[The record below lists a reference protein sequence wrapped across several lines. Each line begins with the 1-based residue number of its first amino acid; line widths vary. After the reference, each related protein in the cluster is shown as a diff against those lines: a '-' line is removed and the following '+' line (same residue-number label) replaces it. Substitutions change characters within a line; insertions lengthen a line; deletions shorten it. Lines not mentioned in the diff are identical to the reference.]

1 MRCNIVTVPV
11 HKVRG
16 RQPILV
22 GLAEPPKRR
31 LQAESPPY
39 KTADLS
45 YIFMLRVEGVR
56 KHYDGVQ
63 ALRGAGFSLAAGEVH
78 ALMGENGAGKSTL
91 AKIVAGSVRADAG
104 QIFLD
109 ERPVEIRNVLEAQ
122 RLGIGIIYQELDLF
136 PHLSIAENIAIGR
149 AVKFRELNRFAQPFL
164 DRVGIGHSPRT
175 MLGSLRTGE
184 MQLVAI
190 ARALASHARVLL
202 MDEPTSSLFDDAVER
217 LFRLI
222 ADLKRQG
229 VAMVYVSHRM
239 DEIFRVCDRVTVL
252 RDGATVATRAIAET
266 TPDELI
272 RMMVGRDL
280 ESISRREPV
289 SGPVLLSVKNL
300 STKKLQN
307 ISFELRQGEV
317 LGIAGLVGAGRS
329 EIGAALFGLDE
340 RVSGSVCLR
349 GREIHPRSPAEAM
362 RLGIA
367 LVPEDRKREGLMMQ
381 MSVAE
386 NALLGGGANFSFER
400 RLQPASGHRLK
411 PMLQG
416 KARATWIIDRA
427 AESRALEP
435 GFRSL
440 GLKTASNEARVS
452 TLSGGNQQKVLLA
465 RCLLASPDVL
475 FLDDP
480 TRGVDVG
487 AKQEIYAIIEKLKA
501 EGKGIL
507 LVSSELPELLRCSD
521 RILVMREGRATATFD
536 SKDATEERIM
546 KSATL

>member
-1 MRCNIVTVPV
+1 MTEV
-11 HKVRG
+11 
-16 RQPILV
+16 
-22 GLAEPPKRR
+22 
-31 LQAESPPY
+31 
-39 KTADLS
+39 
-45 YIFMLRVEGVR
+45 LRAEGVH

-109 ERPVEIRNVLEAQ
+109 GKSVEIKNPLDAR

-136 PHLSIAENIAIGR
+136 PHLSIAENVALGR
-149 AVKFRELNRFAQPFL
+149 PVKTRELSRFARPFL
-164 DRVGIGHSPRT
+164 DRVGLAQDPGT
-175 MLGSLRTGE
+175 MLGSLRAGE

-190 ARALASHARVLL
+190 ARALASDARVLI

-222 ADLKRQG
+222 AELKRQG
-229 VAMVYVSHRM
+229 VAIVYVSHRM
-239 DEIFRVCDRVTVL
+239 DEMFRICDRVTVL
-252 RDGATVATRAIAET
+252 RDGATVGTRAISET
-266 TPDELI
+266 SPDELI

-280 ESISRREPV
+280 EAISRREAV
-289 SGPVLLSVKNL
+289 AGEVLLSVSNL

-307 ISFELRQGEV
+307 ISFELRTGEV

-329 EIGAALFGLDE
+329 EIGAALFGLDD
-340 RVSGSVCLR
+340 RLGGSVRLK
-349 GREIHPRSPAEAM
+349 GREIDPQSPGEAI

-367 LVPEDRKREGLMMQ
+367 LLPEDRKREGLMMQ
-381 MSVAE
+381 MSVGE
-386 NALLGGGANFSFER
+386 NAVLGGANFSLQR
-400 RLQPASGHRLK
+400 RLQTASGHRLK
-411 PMLQG
+411 PMLQA
-416 KARATWIIDRA
+416 KARATSWLRIIDA
-427 AESRALEP
+427 AEEARVLEP
-435 GFRSL
+435 VFR
-440 GLKTASNEARVS
+440 GLALKAASTDALVS

-465 RCLLASPDVL
+465 RCLLGNPEVL

-480 TRGVDVG
+480 TRGIDVG
-487 AKQEIYAIIEKLKA
+487 AKQEIYGIIEQLKA

-521 RILVMREGRATATFD
+521 RILVMREGRATATLD
-536 SKDATEERIM
+536 ASDATQERIM